1 MILFA
6 GADIRVNPDQHDPD
20 WNQERRQRFLI
31 RTDVRR
37 PLSLDTMVW
46 PRPAT
51 VHDER
56 VEEPAPWLDVE
67 SVRCRCARLQPQAQG
82 AWVVIAIGA
91 VAADANSRKML
102 ARSGIDTELVAETN
116 WQLLGFDVVD
126 GAISGLS
133 NCGFEEGER
142 AGLRAWTSRIND
154 HGLLSNL
161 SDALLFRSLT
171 DQRVPEHAPF
181 QVCGLWLVPSS
192 DCG

>member
-1 MILFA
+1 VTTVLFA
-6 GADIRVNPDQHDPD
+6 GADVRVNPDLPDPTWD
-20 WNQERRQRFLI
+20 QKRRETFLV

-37 PLSLDTMVW
+37 PLSLDTRVW

-51 VHDER
+51 VHGER

-67 SVRCRCARLQPQAQG
+67 SVRCRWARFQPEAQG

-91 VAADANSRKML
+91 LAPDANSREAL
-102 ARSGIDTELVAETN
+102 ARSGIDTELVAATN
-116 WQLLGFDVVD
+116 WQFLGFDVVD
-126 GAISGLS
+126 GNISGLS
-133 NCGFEEGER
+133 NCGFEEGELS
-142 AGLRAWTSRIND
+142 GLKVWGSRIND

-181 QVCGLWLVPSS
+181 QVCGLWLVP
-192 DCG
+192 